1 MPDEL
6 SRLIHDFIRPNN
18 RKTHEKKWQGVME
31 EYQELATRAFQA
43 ADGLSEY
50 GVGFPKAMV
59 ITICAF
65 NSGRV
70 SSDDFDD
77 EGCFDEDWTPPEDWV
92 DEDME

>member
-6 SRLIHDFIRPNN
+6 SRVIHDFIRPNN
-18 RKTHEKKWQGVME
+18 RKTHENKWQGVMG
-31 EYQELATRAFQA
+31 EYQELATISFQA

-59 ITICAF
+59 ITIGAF

-70 SSDDFDD
+70 TRDDFD
-77 EGCFDEDWTPPEDWV
+77 FDEDWTPPEDWV
-92 DEDME
+92 DEDIE